1 MDKLEIAQTKTIG
14 HRLREAR
21 GESGLTMYLAAK
33 QIGVTTSQLCNY
45 EITFGSY
52 QIPKWVIARAA
63 SVYSVS
69 TDFLF
74 GSTSDWERCADAR
87 RERDSLSFIQKR
99 HFEMDCQRVSE
110 QIRLQGRLD
119 LISET
124 VTKLPGSIHKIHDA
138 MSRFIELNPEFLD
151 MPGGSS
157 LVRTIEAA
165 ASHAHQS
172 NCKLVRH
179 KFLPI
184 EELYSKP
191 GALCPVEKTT
201 ARKAKTAPT

>member
-21 GESGLTMYLAAK
+21 SESGLTMYKAAK

-45 EITFGSY
+45 EITLGSY
-52 QIPKWVIARAA
+52 PIPKWVVAWAA
-63 SVYSVS
+63 SVYGVSV
-69 TDFLF
+69 DFLF
-74 GSTSDWERCADAR
+74 GSNEDWERCADAR
-87 RERDSLSFIQKR
+87 RDRDSLSFIQRR
-99 HFEMDCQRVSE
+99 HLEMDCQRISE
-110 QIRLQGRLD
+110 QIRLQDRLE

-124 VTKLPGSIHKIHDA
+124 VTKLPGSIHEIHDA
-138 MSRFIELNPEFLD
+138 LARFIELNPEFLD

-157 LVRTIEAA
+157 LVRSIESA

-179 KFLPI
+179 KFLPV

-191 GALCPVEKTT
+191 EPLFQVEKLK
-201 ARKAKTAPT
+201 RVF